1 MEFLVGY
8 NSKTRFFGSNH
19 PNDNFLH
26 ETLNFQIFDNI
37 AFICQYMFDTDYII
51 KVILILYINLNI
63 YFKEI
68 MRANDPSLI
77 HPWHPKFCDSALGH
91 HQLDSCQRTR
101 ASHLGSIDWLYEKWR
116 NPRWPRKKIRGQIIS
131 RWPRETLG
139 DPEWPHVTSA
149 DTKEERWALWATLL
163 LLEELFS
170 NLYFYYY
177 YFKYFSFKNCKT
189 EAKLLCSV
197 I

>member
-1 MEFLVGY
+1 
-8 NSKTRFFGSNH
+8 
-19 PNDNFLH
+19 
-26 ETLNFQIFDNI
+26 
-37 AFICQYMFDTDYII
+37 
-51 KVILILYINLNI
+51 
-63 YFKEI
+63 

-116 NPRWPRKKIRGQIIS
+116 NPRWPRKKFRGQIIS